1 MSVFTKEWRACMRE
15 QYKHVIRT
23 DDQKTL
29 VSLTKVMHRVGF
41 GEDELA
47 QLRIEATMHVDDM
60 PDDFVPDMEVLQPV
74 AAEAAFEPHPLE
86 CQCPECMQIET
97 VPHDDEGQPLDED
110 AQQELLER
118 QQAEQD
124 DGPQQM
130 SMF

>member
-1 MSVFTKEWRACMRE
+1 MRE

-47 QLRIEATMHVDDM
+47 QLRVEATMHVDDM

-74 AAEAAFEPHPLE
+74 AVETAFEPHPLE
-86 CQCPECMQIET
+86 CQCPECIQIET
-97 VPHDDEGQPLDED
+97 IPHDDEGQPLDEE

-118 QQAEQD
+118 QQAEKD
-124 DGPQQM
+124 ASPKQM